1 MILGRSVNHGRGL
14 LLSVVLILAVSDG
27 AQATP
32 PLETETA
39 RLLKQGQ
46 LETDAAA
53 EYQSSSEG
61 SEVAIPLEFEYGI
74 TDWLSLL
81 VEPVVLTSIL
91 PRHGSSTT
99 GVGDL
104 EITTFGHLVNE
115 REYVPAIAIAGEVK
129 VPTTQNKLIGTGEVD
144 VTPFLIASKRFGR
157 FDTHVNLGYGILGD
171 PPGVKLDN
179 IITYAAAVEFFLD
192 EHWDLVAE
200 VIGNTSSSPKVKGS
214 APQSPSPPPA
224 SPSPPPEGGDLRSL
238 RRAAET
244 PDQGS
249 GGAPS
254 AIPGEPS
261 VIPEAAGAEVSGLI
275 GVRYHFTPRFNVS
288 LGVTYDNQ
296 NAVLVRPGLTFVFNL
311 F

>member
-1 MILGRSVNHGRGL
+1 M
-14 LLSVVLILAVSDG
+14 
-27 AQATP
+27 
-32 PLETETA
+32 
-39 RLLKQGQ
+39 
-46 LETDAAA
+46 
-53 EYQSSSEG
+53 
-61 SEVAIPLEFEYGI
+61 
-74 TDWLSLL
+74 
-81 VEPVVLTSIL
+81 TSIL
-91 PRHGSSTT
+91 PKHGSSTT

-104 EITTFGHLVNE
+104 EITTFAHLVNE
-115 REYVPAIAIAGEVK
+115 HEYVPAIAIAGEVK
-129 VPTTQNKLIGTGEVD
+129 VPTTQNNLIGTGEVD

-200 VIGNTSSSPKVKGS
+200 VVGNTSSSPKVKGS
-214 APQSPSPPPA
+214 APKPPPPA
-224 SPSPPPEGGDLRSL
+224 SPPPDGESPDSVSGGSLRSL
-238 RRAAET
+238 RRVAET

-254 AIPGEPS
+254 VIPGEPS